1 MCFIKEKDKKEKK
14 KKDCGSHKDNNESI
28 SEQATL
34 NLILSLNVSQLPAAS
49 GKNNSDVDRGSQR
62 HTVTQ
67 SQQKK

>member
-1 MCFIKEKDKKEKK
+1 MFYKRKGQKRKK
-14 KKDCGSHKDNNESI
+14 KKDYGSHKDNNESI

-34 NLILSLNVSQLPAAS
+34 NLILSLNVSQLSAAS

>member
-1 MCFIKEKDKKEKK
+1 MFYKRKGQKRKK
-14 KKDCGSHKDNNESI
+14 KKDYGSHKDNNESI